1 MTMYERSKADPLFAY
16 FMSGEKQRI
25 FTGEI
30 AGVPFRA
37 KLDSYMT
44 VETTSEY
51 LQLLKD
57 YKAMRAMQY
66 GISSIGIFGS
76 VARGE
81 HTEGSDVD
89 ICVDLKTPS
98 LFYMVHIKEELQQ
111 LFGNPVDIIRIRPE
125 MDALLKRDIMREG
138 IYA

>member
-1 MTMYERSKADPLFAY
+1 MK
-16 FMSGEKQRI
+16 
-25 FTGEI
+25 
-30 AGVPFRA
+30 
-37 KLDSYMT
+37 
-44 VETTSEY
+44 TTNEY

-57 YKAMRAMQY
+57 NKAMKAMQY

-89 ICVDLKTPS
+89 ICVDLNTPS

>member
-1 MTMYERSKADPLFAY
+1 MK
-16 FMSGEKQRI
+16 
-25 FTGEI
+25 
-30 AGVPFRA
+30 
-37 KLDSYMT
+37 
-44 VETTSEY
+44 TTSEY
-51 LQLLKD
+51 LQLLKA
-57 YKAMRAMQY
+57 YKQEKAVQY
-66 GISSIGIFGS
+66 GISRIGIFGS

-81 HTEGSDVD
+81 HSENSDVD

-111 LFGNPVDIIRIRPE
+111 LFGSSVDIIRIRPE

>member
-1 MTMYERSKADPLFAY
+1 MK
-16 FMSGEKQRI
+16 
-25 FTGEI
+25 
-30 AGVPFRA
+30 
-37 KLDSYMT
+37 
-44 VETTSEY
+44 TTSEY
-51 LQLLKD
+51 LRLLKQFKD
-57 YKAMRAMQY
+57 TKGATY
-66 GISSIGIFGS
+66 GIQKIGLFGS

-81 HTEGSDVD
+81 HSENSDVD

-125 MDALLKRDIMREG
+125 MDALLKRDIMKEG